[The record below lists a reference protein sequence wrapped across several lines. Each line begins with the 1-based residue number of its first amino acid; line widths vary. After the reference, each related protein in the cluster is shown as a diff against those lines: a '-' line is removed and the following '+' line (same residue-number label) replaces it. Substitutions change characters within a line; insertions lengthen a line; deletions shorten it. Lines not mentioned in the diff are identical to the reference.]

1 MEEADELTNMQF
13 HHFDMDKRIPVDLDA
28 LDFQLLPELFA
39 AGEAYLAELEEA
51 KAVAKKAGSTEYEAN
66 AKKRLKG
73 DKGLRG
79 TDPW

>member
-1 MEEADELTNMQF
+1 MR
-13 HHFDMDKRIPVDLDA
+13 KRIPVDLSA

-51 KAVAKKAGSTEYEAN
+51 KAAAKTTGSTEQEAS

-73 DKGLRG
+73 DKGLRE